1 MILAHHAGE
10 ELVLAALGAGGTTV
24 ASGLVVLGRAKLG
37 MMARWLLRR

>member
-10 ELVLAALGAGGTTV
+10 ELVLAALSAGGTTV

>member
-10 ELVLAALGAGGTTV
+10 ELVLTALSAGGTTV
-24 ASGLVVLGRAKLG
+24 ASGLVVLGRARLG

>member
-10 ELVLAALGAGGTTV
+10 ELVLAALSAGGTTV
-24 ASGLVVLGRAKLG
+24 PSGLVVLGRAKLG

>member
-10 ELVLAALGAGGTTV
+10 ELVLAALSAGGTTV
-24 ASGLVVLGRAKLG
+24 ASGIVVLGRAKLG

>member
-1 MILAHHAGE
+1 VILAHHAGE
-10 ELVLAALGAGGTTV
+10 ELVLAALSTGGTTV

>member
-1 MILAHHAGE
+1 VILAHHAGE
-10 ELVLAALGAGGTTV
+10 ELVFAALSAGGTTV

>member
-1 MILAHHAGE
+1 VILAHHAGE
-10 ELVLAALGAGGTTV
+10 EFVLAALSAGGTTV

>member
-10 ELVLAALGAGGTTV
+10 ELVLAALSAGGTTA